1 MTTTKMMLLAT
12 EDRDLGLVH
21 STKALARA
29 KAEAKVER
37 KMIYVRDEM
46 TDEVEFV
53 VRSSSRRDRVLPSA
67 NALTRRSAASR
78 AVQLGGLFFVAASER
93 AGAERRRRP
102 DARNVQPMPSSAFA
116 FARARLIGGKPARL
130 SCRRHGRA
138 PVRKALSTRAS
149 RCPPNPGM
157 SF

>member
-1 MTTTKMMLLAT
+1 MMLLAT

-53 VRSSSRRDRVLPSA
+53 VRSS
-67 NALTRRSAASR
+67 
-78 AVQLGGLFFVAASER
+78 
-93 AGAERRRRP
+93 
-102 DARNVQPMPSSAFA
+102 
-116 FARARLIGGKPARL
+116 
-130 SCRRHGRA
+130 
-138 PVRKALSTRAS
+138 
-149 RCPPNPGM
+149 
-157 SF
+157 